1 MSIVR
6 NLLLSTVLAVL
17 PLWGWCAPKSTETSS
32 DIFEMTMD
40 ENLATPKVPTKQS
53 ADIKAFMRE
62 IASSLQKK
70 GYHVEEM
77 RQGEVVIV
85 IVPTDEMFA
94 PNDSTLYPKVGDRL
108 TPLLGFINAPQR
120 FKVVMTVHTDDTGS
134 ESHQMEL
141 SEGRVAALYDWFDR
155 YAKSTAALVG
165 YPMGGTEPLKP
176 NNSRLGRAA
185 NRRVEFFLIPGQEL
199 INLAKKGQL

>member
-1 MSIVR
+1 MSVLR
-6 NLLLSTVLAVL
+6 NLLLSTVLAML
-17 PLWGWCAPKSTETSS
+17 SLSGWCAPKSSESTS

-40 ENLATPKVPTKQS
+40 ENLATPKVPSKQS
-53 ADIKAFMRE
+53 ADVKSFMRD
-62 IASSLQKK
+62 IAGSLQKK

-94 PNDSTLYPKVGDRL
+94 PNDSTLYPSAGDRL
-108 TPLLGFINAPQR
+108 KPLIGFLNAPSR

-134 ESHQMEL
+134 EAHQMEL
-141 SEGRVAALYDWFDR
+141 AEGRVSALYDWFDR

-185 NRRVEFFLIPGQEL
+185 NRRVEFFLIPEQEL